1 MIDYAGKTVQVVPF
15 LSSVS
20 MTTQS
25 TATTGGYYVSFNI
38 APASCTLVAAS
49 SGIDAYINEATWNA
63 AGTVVSYVIELV
75 NNNASA
81 FTVQNIRITLW
92 EDSATTGT
100 LEASRDIS
108 SITVQAGSSEYI
120 TGTFSFNK
128 DSSKDYFVSIITV
141 RNNVIPFDYIQTEE
155 EESPLE

>member
-1 MIDYAGKTVQVVPF
+1 
-15 LSSVS
+15 
-20 MTTQS
+20 
-25 TATTGGYYVSFNI
+25 VSFNI